1 MAIIGTIT
9 HITAKS
15 LTNITDTTQ
24 KHTFWKTNFNMPV
37 ENIFGNT
44 TTWTRNNGP
53 VTHGSPGV
61 SFSLSGFSPGY
72 EIVVFSSIWD
82 WENTGGS
89 PVTLSANLYTKWVD
103 TDGSTILVQ
112 GLNGYAF
119 NYSNLPA
126 GAWTEYMYAINIG
139 VAGWEIDTA
148 DTYYTKSSA
157 TGTHAI
163 SEVETYIDFSN
174 VPSTTQLGTDTK
186 GFIWVEGNN
195 LCFVNANRWKHTI
208 VGTQVS
214 TTPGTSKAGFM
225 WIDSS
230 DDLHW
235 VGATSGYDYK
245 VPWKVQQFAS
255 YFSNGPT
262 DEENAGTDK
271 AGFIWVDDEFG
282 GTHLSYIGYNG
293 YKWLV
298 GAGDNPYA

>member
-37 ENIFGNT
+37 ENLFGNV

-53 VTHGSPGV
+53 VTHGSPAV
-61 SFSLSGFSPGY
+61 SFSLTGFSPGY
-72 EIVVFSSIWD
+72 EVVVFSSIWD
-82 WENTGGS
+82 WENTGPGS
-89 PVTLSANLYTKWVD
+89 VSLSASLYNKWVD
-103 TDGSTILVQ
+103 TDDATTLVQ

-119 NYSNLPA
+119 SYASLPA
-126 GAWTEYMYAINIG
+126 GSWTEYMYAINIG
-139 VAGWEIDTA
+139 VASWEIDQNS
-148 DTYYTKSSA
+148 TYHTKSSA

-163 SEVETYIDFSN
+163 SEVNTTITTSN
-174 VPSTTQLGTDTK
+174 VPSVTQLGTSTK
-186 GFIWVEGNN
+186 GFIWVESND
-195 LCFVNANRWKHTI
+195 LCFVNDNQWKHTI
-208 VGTQVS
+208 VGTFVN

-225 WIDSS
+225 WIDTSN
-230 DDLHW
+230 DLHW
-235 VGATSGYDYK
+235 VGANGSDYK

-262 DEENAGTDK
+262 SEVNAGTSK
-271 AGFIWVDDEFG
+271 AGFIWVDNEFG
-282 GTHLSYIGYNG
+282 STHLSYIGYNG

-298 GAGDNPYA
+298 GSGEDPYA